1 MIIIY
6 GLKTLKIA
14 LQLEKVWALNLRF
27 SGKGKGF
34 PLKKIKQRVS
44 EDWELR
50 TENWVWWKQRER
62 EREREVGEA
71 E

>member
-44 EDWELR
+44 EYWELR
-50 TENWVWWKQRER
+50 TEFGENRDR
-62 EREREVGEA
+62 GREVGEA